1 MSAWTYRRLMAR
13 PPERLFHLVFESHS
27 GRALVPSPKRSA
39 SPRATSTL
47 QWWIGL
53 KALDP
58 ERPIREAD
66 MNDSLQLTDNLRD
79 SIQLLPSWPSMP
91 PPSISMAGRSSVSVR

>member
-1 MSAWTYRRLMAR
+1 
-13 PPERLFHLVFESHS
+13 
-27 GRALVPSPKRSA
+27 VPSPKRSA

-47 QWWIGL
+47 QWRIGL

-66 MNDSLQLTDNLRD
+66 INSVFCDVRFVPKADIRGLLVSRDNQQNNTTDYGGNR
-79 SIQLLPSWPSMP
+79 
-91 PPSISMAGRSSVSVR
+91 GN

>member
-1 MSAWTYRRLMAR
+1 MEHFAGLDGSGG
-13 PPERLFHLVFESHS
+13 ESYG

-47 QWWIGL
+47 QWRIGL
-53 KALDP
+53 KVFDS

-66 MNDSLQLTDNLRD
+66 ITQTVVMS
-79 SIQLLPSWPSMP
+79 
-91 PPSISMAGRSSVSVR
+91 A